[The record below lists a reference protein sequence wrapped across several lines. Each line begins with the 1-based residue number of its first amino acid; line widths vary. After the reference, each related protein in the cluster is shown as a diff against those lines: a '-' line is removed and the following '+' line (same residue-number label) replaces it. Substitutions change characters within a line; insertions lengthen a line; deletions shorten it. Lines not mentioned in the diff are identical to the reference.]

1 MGLFRPFLSSFL
13 NVSALPPS
21 LRSFLARHII
31 NTGHH
36 FNAGP
41 RLGVYSFLFSCNRDQ
56 TQAVSKL
63 NKKKKNPKLGPA
75 FKWCPLCRR
84 IAFLRHRSRHADA
97 DVSVT

>member
-1 MGLFRPFLSSFL
+1 MGLFRPLLSSFL

-21 LRSFLARHII
+21 PRSFLARHII

-41 RLGVYSFLFSCNRDQ
+41 RLGAYSFRFSCIPDK

-63 NKKKKNPKLGPA
+63 KKKRKIPSWSPPSSGALYVGVS
-75 FKWCPLCRR
+75 
-84 IAFLRHRSRHADA
+84 FLRHRTRHTDA